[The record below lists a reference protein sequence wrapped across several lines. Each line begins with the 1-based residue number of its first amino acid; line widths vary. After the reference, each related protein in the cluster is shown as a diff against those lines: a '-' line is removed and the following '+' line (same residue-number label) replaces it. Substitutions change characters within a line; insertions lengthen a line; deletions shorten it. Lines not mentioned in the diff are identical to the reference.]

1 MFWTIVL
8 WALGAFLLFWL
19 FVALLA
25 LPKGIGALVDRG
37 IRRKPPES
45 PLKKFVDEHERH
57 RAPRGS

>member
-1 MFWTIVL
+1 MFWAIVL
-8 WALGAFLLFWL
+8 WALVAFLLFWI

-45 PLKKFVDEHERH
+45 PLKKFIDEHERH
-57 RAPRGS
+57 REPRGS